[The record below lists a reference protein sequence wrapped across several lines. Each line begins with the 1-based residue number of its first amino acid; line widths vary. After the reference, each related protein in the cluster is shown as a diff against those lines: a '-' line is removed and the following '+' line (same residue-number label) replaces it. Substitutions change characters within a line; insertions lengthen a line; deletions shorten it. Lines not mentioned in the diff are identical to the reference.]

1 MLVCI
6 ESEVVAL
13 PETFIGIIQD
23 EITCE
28 SFFILSSGVGRG
40 RPLDQLVCL
49 SRVVGTLGTGHL
61 GLWLIT
67 GNSPSV
73 SVLVPA

>member
-1 MLVCI
+1 M
-6 ESEVVAL
+6 
-13 PETFIGIIQD
+13 GMIQE
-23 EITCE
+23 EITWD

-40 RPLDQLVCL
+40 RALHQFVCL

-61 GLWLIT
+61 GLWLNAGI
-67 GNSPSV
+67 SPSV